1 MNTSTLLQHIF
12 ESLLAFYGPQH
23 WWPADTPFEVMV
35 GAILT
40 QNTAWTSVEK
50 AIARLAD
57 ICDMTPQ
64 GILALPSAQLEE
76 AIRPSGY
83 FRQKAQRLRHLCGY
97 LLERYGG
104 MIPNMNGIP
113 IARLRVEL
121 LRLHGIGPETADS
134 ILLYAL
140 EKPVFVV
147 DAYTV
152 RLCSRL
158 GMIDGN
164 SKYARVQSLFMDNLE
179 PDVTTFNEY
188 HALMVKHGKERCRK
202 RAPLCKECPLGDMCP
217 SYFKFQNSNFK

>member
-12 ESLLAFYGPQH
+12 ESLLAFYGPQR
-23 WWPADTPFEVMV
+23 WWPADSPFEVMV
-35 GAILT
+35 GTILT
-40 QNTAWTSVEK
+40 QNTAWTGVEK
-50 AIARLAD
+50 AISRLAGV
-57 ICDMTPQ
+57 CDMTPQ
-64 GILALPSAQLEE
+64 GVLALHSAQLEE

-97 LLERYGG
+97 LLEMYDGI
-104 MIPNMNGIP
+104 IPRMNGIP
-113 IARLRVEL
+113 VAKLRAEL

-179 PDVTTFNEY
+179 PDAATFNEY
-188 HALMVKHGKERCRK
+188 HALIVRHCKQKCRK
-202 RAPLCKECPLGDMCP
+202 QSPVCKECPLV
-217 SYFKFQNSNFK
+217 SYCTFA